1 MIKPPPYA
9 LTWIALAVAAG
20 SLLVSLLMTPTR
32 PDKAVPVAAA
42 SAQPE
47 DRHFGIYEGTIGRR
61 GLLSSEVDV
70 YRFIPGPGRE
80 CYVLVKGEGT
90 AIWCGANKEPQ

>member
-1 MIKPPPYA
+1 MAKPTPYA
-9 LTWIALAVAAG
+9 MTWIALACAIS
-20 SLLVSLLMTPTR
+20 SLLFSLLMTTIR
-32 PDKAVPVAAA
+32 PNKAAPAAAA

-47 DRHFGIYEGTIGRR
+47 DRHFGIYEGTIGGR

-90 AIWCGANKEPQ
+90 AIWCGAIKEPQ

>member
-1 MIKPPPYA
+1 MAKPPPYA
-9 LTWIALAVAAG
+9 LTWIALAVAAS
-20 SLLVSLLMTPTR
+20 SLLVSLLMTPIR
-32 PDKAVPVAAA
+32 PDRTAPAAAA
-42 SAQPE
+42 STQP
-47 DRHFGIYEGTIGRR
+47 DRHFGIYEGTIGGR

-90 AIWCGANKEPQ
+90 AIWCGADKEPR